1 MQTKKEENIS
11 KVFNKASKAYE
22 LFKYE
27 TMDNALVYKTEDE
40 ALAQYERVQRHNLY
54 EAKLCYDNPF
64 HKPNFIRENI
74 GYLRMDKKD
83 IIAK

>member
-1 MQTKKEENIS
+1 MS
-11 KVFNKASKAYE
+11 KVFRKASVACE
-22 LFKYE
+22 LYTYG
-27 TMDNALVYKTEDE
+27 TMDNALVCKTEDE
-40 ALAQYERVQRHNLY
+40 AIAQLERVQRHNLY
-54 EAKLCYDNPF
+54 EAELCYDSPF